1 MTVST
6 GIPINS
12 TGLLTPARE
21 TMAVETRHVLI
32 VDDEEDIREI
42 VQLALET
49 MGGWE
54 VFTAESGNEGLV
66 QAEIQQPDAIL
77 LDMMMPDMDG
87 FTTLAYLQA
96 NPATSDIPVIFITAK
111 GETVDRNRCVELG
124 AIAIIAKPFDPMTLT
139 AQIAHI
145 LGWDY

>member
-6 GIPINS
+6 DIPINS
-12 TGLLTPARE
+12 TGLLIPARE
-21 TMAVETRHVLI
+21 TIALETRHVLI

-49 MGGWE
+49 MAGWE
-54 VFTAESGNEGLV
+54 VLTAESGNEGLV
-66 QAEIQQPDAIL
+66 QAQIQQPDAIL

-87 FTTLAYLQA
+87 FTTLASLQA
-96 NPATSDIPVIFITAK
+96 NPATSHIPVIFITAK
-111 GETVDRNRCVELG
+111 GKTVDRICAELG
-124 AIAIIAKPFDPMTLT
+124 AIAIIPKPFDPMTLT

>member
-1 MTVST
+1 MIVST

-12 TGLLTPARE
+12 TALLTVVRE
-21 TMAVETRHVLI
+21 TIAVETRHVLI

-42 VQLALET
+42 VQLTLEAL
-49 MGGWE
+49 GGWE
-54 VFTAESGNEGLV
+54 VSTAESGNEGLV

-87 FTTLAYLQA
+87 LSTLANLKA
-96 NPATSDIPVIFITAK
+96 NQVTSDIPVILITAK
-111 GETVDRNRCVELG
+111 VETVDRNRCAKLG

-145 LGWDY
+145 LDWDY

>member
-1 MTVST
+1 MTVSIH
-6 GIPINS
+6 IPINS

-21 TMAVETRHVLI
+21 TMALEMRHVLI
-32 VDDEEDIREI
+32 IDDEEDIREI
-42 VQLALET
+42 VQLALEAV
-49 MGGWE
+49 GGWE
-54 VFTAESGNEGLV
+54 VLTAESGNEGLI

-87 FTTLAYLQA
+87 FSTLAYLKA

-111 GETVDRNRCVELG
+111 GKTVDRNRCTELG

-139 AQIAHI
+139 AQIASI
-145 LGWDY
+145 LDWDY